1 MHKRRVISAASLA
14 VVGFALSACGGDE
27 EGTAAQD
34 SPSASASASASAPA
48 SSETPAADDSSG
60 DNGGA
65 APAEGDVTAPGT
77 KLKVG
82 DRAVL
87 PFAYTSDK
95 KGTIAVTVTAIEK
108 GAESDMAAFGD
119 KAKGMTP
126 YFIKMKVENVG
137 GTDLSYASLKLDG
150 VLEGGAGTGVI
161 LMGDIPGK
169 CDRETAP
176 REFTTKG
183 ASYETCSLA
192 ATKITPVTGAEFDE
206 GDTYSDSPVVWA
218 D

>member
-1 MHKRRVISAASLA
+1 M
-14 VVGFALSACGGDE
+14 GFALSACNGDDGE
-27 EGTAAQD
+27 PAAKE
-34 SPSASASASASAPA
+34 SPSASASASAPA
-48 SSETPAADDSSG
+48 SSEPSSESPADGG
-60 DNGGA
+60 DGTGDGGA

-77 KLKVG
+77 ELKVG

-108 GAESDMAAFGD
+108 GAEADMAAFGD
-119 KAKGMTP
+119 RAKGMTP

-169 CDRETAP
+169 CDREAAP

-183 ASYETCSLA
+183 ASYETCSLS
-192 ATKITPVTGAEFDE
+192 ATKTAPVTGAEFDE

-218 D
+218 N

>member
-1 MHKRRVISAASLA
+1 MSL
-14 VVGFALSACGGDE
+14 GLSACNGDDGE
-27 EGTAAQD
+27 SAAKE
-34 SPSASASASASAPA
+34 SPSASASTSAPA
-48 SSETPAADDSSG
+48 SSEPSSESPAD
-60 DNGGA
+60 GGA
-65 APAEGDVTAPGT
+65 APAEGDATAPGT

-87 PFAYTSDK
+87 PFEYTSDK

-108 GAESDMAAFGD
+108 GAEADMDAFGD

-169 CDRETAP
+169 CDRESAP

-183 ASYETCSLA
+183 ASYETCSLT
-192 ATKITPVTGAEFDE
+192 ATKTAPVTGAEFDE
-206 GDTYSDSPVVWA
+206 GDTYSDSPVVWTG
-218 D
+218 

>member
-1 MHKRRVISAASLA
+1 MHKRRIVSAAAA
-14 VVGFALSACGGDE
+14 VALGLGLSACNGDDSDP
-27 EGTAAQD
+27 AAKE
-34 SPSASASASASAPA
+34 SPQASAPA
-48 SSETPAADDSSG
+48 PSEPSEPSSESPAADGG
-60 DNGGA
+60 DDAAAGG
-65 APAEGDVTAPGT
+65 EGDATAPGAE
-77 KLKVG
+77 LKVG

-108 GAESDMAAFGD
+108 GAEADMAAFGD

-150 VLEGGAGTGVI
+150 VLEGGAGTGIVLI
-161 LMGDIPGK
+161 GDLPGK
-169 CDRETAP
+169 CDRESAP

-183 ASYETCSLA
+183 ASYETCSLT
-192 ATKITPVTGAEFDE
+192 ATKGAPVTAAQFDE
-206 GDTYSDSPVVWA
+206 GDAYSDSPVVWTN
-218 D
+218 

>member
-1 MHKRRVISAASLA
+1 M
-14 VVGFALSACGGDE
+14 GFALPACSGDE
-27 EGTAAQD
+27 EGVAAQD
-34 SPSASASASASAPA
+34 SPSAPAPA
-48 SSETPAADDSSG
+48 PPMPTPTPTPTPTPSSETPAADDNSG
-60 DNGGA
+60 DSGST
-65 APAEGDVTAPGT
+65 PAEGDVTEPGA

-87 PFAYTSDK
+87 PFKYTSDK
-95 KGTIAVTVTAIEK
+95 KGTIALTVTAIEK
-108 GAESDMAAFGD
+108 GTEADMAAFGD

-176 REFTTKG
+176 REFTTEG
-183 ASYETCSLA
+183 ASYETCSLS
-192 ATKITPVTGAEFDE
+192 ATKTAPVTGAKFDE
-206 GDTYSDSPVVWA
+206 GDAYSNSPVIWA
-218 D
+218 N